1 MHDHGHDVA
10 PASVAETVKDPV
22 CGMRVDPA
30 TSPHRAAARGQFFH
44 FCCAGC
50 RTRFE
55 ADPDRYLDPQPA
67 APPTPVQAGATYTCP
82 MHPDVRQLGPGAC
95 PICGMALEPA
105 EPTADAG
112 PDPEL
117 AAMTRRFWVGLAFAA
132 PLVALAMGGHLLG
145 HALLLG
151 GRAGALLQG
160 ALAAPTVLWAGW
172 PFFQRGWA
180 SVRSGRLNMFTLIAL
195 GVGVAFAESVAAIA
209 APGLFPAAARG
220 MDGPPV
226 YFEAAAVIV
235 VLALLGQ
242 VLELRARARTGGA
255 IRELLKLAPKT
266 ARRVRPDG
274 ADEDVALDRIAIGD
288 RLRVRPGES
297 VPADGAVLEGE
308 GAVDESLLT
317 GEPMPVAKGPGD
329 RLVGGAVNRS
339 GGFVMRAD
347 AVGSATVVARIVRL
361 VADAQRSRAPIQR
374 LADRVSGWFAP
385 AVILVA
391 AATAAVWMLVGPEPR
406 LAFALTAAVSV
417 LIIACPCALG
427 LATPMSVMVGVGRGA
442 AAGVLV
448 RDAETLQR
456 LAAADTLVLDKTGTL
471 TAGRPGVTS
480 VATLAGVSE
489 AELLRLAASLERA
502 SEHPLAGAVTGAA
515 AARGLALAPV
525 ADFESHAGQGVAG
538 RVEGRR
544 LVVGAARLMAAGG
557 VDVEPLAARAE
568 AMRED
573 GATAVFVAVDGA
585 LAGVLGIS
593 DPLKPGAAE
602 AIRALKAD
610 GLRLVMLTGDAPATA
625 RAVARRL
632 GLAEVEAGLAPDD
645 KARIVRSLKAEGC
658 VVAMAGDG
666 LNDAPALAAADVGI
680 AMGGG
685 ADVAI
690 ESAGLT
696 LLQGDLSRLVR
707 ARRLARAVM
716 ANIRQ
721 NLAFAFAYNLAAVPL
736 AAGVLYPA
744 FHWLLTPQIGAAAMS
759 LSSVSVI
766 GNALRLRAAKL

>member
-1 MHDHGHDVA
+1 
-10 PASVAETVKDPV
+10 
-22 CGMRVDPA
+22 
-30 TSPHRAAARGQFFH
+30 
-44 FCCAGC
+44 
-50 RTRFE
+50 
-55 ADPDRYLDPQPA
+55 
-67 APPTPVQAGATYTCP
+67 
-82 MHPDVRQLGPGAC
+82 
-95 PICGMALEPA
+95 
-105 EPTADAG
+105 
-112 PDPEL
+112 
-117 AAMTRRFWVGLAFAA
+117 
-132 PLVALAMGGHLLG
+132 
-145 HALLLG
+145 
-151 GRAGALLQG
+151 
-160 ALAAPTVLWAGW
+160 
-172 PFFQRGWA
+172 
-180 SVRSGRLNMFTLIAL
+180 MFTLIAL

-255 IRELLKLAPKT
+255 IRALLQLAPKT

-274 ADEDVALDRIAIGD
+274 ADEDVALDRIAVGD
-288 RLRVRPGES
+288 HLRVRPGES

-471 TAGRPGVTS
+471 TEGRPAVTS

-502 SEHPLAGAVTGAA
+502 SEHPFGAA
-515 AARGLALAPV
+515 IVQAALERNLQLSQPTDFTNVPGKGIRG
-525 ADFESHAGQGVAG
+525 
-538 RVEGRR
+538 
-544 LVVGAARLMAAGG
+544 VV
-557 VDVEPLAARAE
+557 
-568 AMRED
+568 D
-573 GATAVFVAVDGA
+573 GKRVAVGNAALMVDAGA
-585 LAGVLGIS
+585 LASASDSVLHAKAPQGTNIS
-593 DPLKPGAAE
+593 VAIDGRYAGTLMLADPIKSSSSDAVRGLKSE
-602 AIRALKAD
+602 
-610 GLRLVMLTGDAPATA
+610 GLRIVMLTGDSRT
-625 RAVARRL
+625 VAASIAQSL
-632 GLAEVEAGLAPDD
+632 GITEFEAEVLPAGKLEV
-645 KARIVRSLKAEGC
+645 VRKLQQQGR

-666 LNDAPALAAADVGI
+666 INDAPALAQADVGI
-680 AMGGG
+680 AMGTGT
-685 ADVAI
+685 DVAM
-690 ESAGLT
+690 ESGGVT
-696 LLQGDLSRLVR
+696 LVKGDLTGILR
-707 ARRLARAVM
+707 ARKLSRATM
-716 ANIRQ
+716 RNIRE
-721 NLAFAFAYNLAAVPL
+721 NLFFAFIYNAIGVPI
-736 AAGVLYPA
+736 AAGVLYP
-744 FHWLLTPQIGAAAMS
+744 FFGILLSPIFAAAAMS
-759 LSSVSVI
+759 FSSVSVI
-766 GNALRLRAAKL
+766 TNALRLRRVKL